1 MKKKIIGIA
10 AVIAALAAGVFLYT
24 VWNAKQAAGTAVS
37 AFNTAVQEYN
47 ESIAPYNEAAAG
59 IADANGKLQAVLD
72 EAQAVLDKGEQ
83 AYEPDTMDELESS
96 IQSASKAFAEVPA
109 QIDPFE
115 ERNVP
120 GSFSKN
126 ELALV
131 QHEAET
137 ALGAVKEAKEKIPP
151 VPEVPDFTDEIESV
165 RSAQKK
171 YEDSVQKLANITAP
185 SDSFVKERLERIET
199 VVQAEAVTADHDP
212 NGLLGTEGGYT
223 GCVYFLDERIDRSLL
238 PQEAFENERKD
249 DSESEIGED
258 GENSGEDSAGDSS
271 ENAASAEETAVGE
284 SAAENASA
292 EKTVAGDSAAD
303 STSAEVTAVGDSVA
317 GSTSTE
323 EAAAGN
329 SAAGSTSAEETAA
342 GDTSSEGTAAAG
354 TAATAAEEAAAAD
367 GSADK
372 KDKGIDVV
380 MIGTRGGGAVEI
392 FSTEEEAKKR
402 MEYISFF
409 DGSVMEAG
417 SCTIEGT
424 CLIRTSKY
432 LDEEQQKELTEKIR
446 QALLA
451 VDE

>member
-10 AVIAALAAGVFLYT
+10 AAIAALAAGVFLYT
-24 VWNAKQAAGTAVS
+24 VWNAKQAAGNAVS

-72 EAQAVLDKGEQ
+72 EAQAVLDKGAQ
-83 AYEPDTMDELESS
+83 AYEPDTLDELESA
-96 IQSASKAFAEVPA
+96 IQSASKAFIEVPV

-115 ERNVP
+115 ERSVP

-126 ELALV
+126 ELALA

-137 ALGAVKEAKEKIPP
+137 ALGAVKEAKEKIPT

-185 SDSFVKERLERIET
+185 SDSFVKERLERIDT

-212 NGLLGTEGGYT
+212 NGLLGTESGYT

-249 DSESEIGED
+249 DSESESGED

-271 ENAASAEETAVGE
+271 ENAASAEETAAGD

-292 EKTVAGDSAAD
+292 EEAVSGDSAAD
-303 STSAEVTAVGDSVA
+303 STSAEEAASGDSAA
-317 GSTSTE
+317 GSASSE

-329 SAAGSTSAEETAA
+329 SAAESASTQEPAA
-342 GDTSSEGTAAAG
+342 RDTSSEGTAAAG

-392 FSTEEEAKKR
+392 FSTEEEAQKR

>member
-24 VWNAKQAAGTAVS
+24 VWNAKQAAGNAVS

-83 AYEPDTMDELESS
+83 AYEPDTLDELESA
-96 IQSASKAFAEVPA
+96 IQSASKAFIEVPV

-115 ERNVP
+115 ERSVP

-126 ELALV
+126 ELALA

-137 ALGAVKEAKEKIPP
+137 ALGAVKEAKEKIPT

-212 NGLLGTEGGYT
+212 NVLLGTESGYT

-271 ENAASAEETAVGE
+271 ENAASAEETAAGD

-292 EKTVAGDSAAD
+292 EEAASGDSA
-303 STSAEVTAVGDSVA
+303 A

-354 TAATAAEEAAAAD
+354 TAATAAEETAAAD

>member
-1 MKKKIIGIA
+1 M
-10 AVIAALAAGVFLYT
+10 
-24 VWNAKQAAGTAVS
+24 S

-249 DSESEIGED
+249 DSESESGED

-271 ENAASAEETAVGE
+271 ENAASAEE
-284 SAAENASA
+284 
-292 EKTVAGDSAAD
+292 
-303 STSAEVTAVGDSVA
+303 TAVGDSVA

>member
-131 QHEAET
+131 Q
-137 ALGAVKEAKEKIPP
+137 
-151 VPEVPDFTDEIESV
+151 PDFTDEIESV

-212 NGLLGTEGGYT
+212 NGLLGTESGYT

-249 DSESEIGED
+249 DSESESGED

-271 ENAASAEETAVGE
+271 ENAASAEETAAGE
-284 SAAENASA
+284 SAAENTSA

>member
-24 VWNAKQAAGTAVS
+24 VWNAKQAAGNAVS

-83 AYEPDTMDELESS
+83 AYEPDTLDELESA
-96 IQSASKAFAEVPA
+96 IQSASKAFIEVPV

-115 ERNVP
+115 ERSVP

-126 ELALV
+126 ELALA

-137 ALGAVKEAKEKIPP
+137 ALGAVKEAKEKIPT

-249 DSESEIGED
+249 DSESESGED

-271 ENAASAEETAVGE
+271 ENAASAEETAAGD
-284 SAAENASA
+284 SAAENAFAVEAAS
-292 EKTVAGDSAAD
+292 GDSATD
-303 STSAEVTAVGDSVA
+303 STSAE
-317 GSTSTE
+317 
-323 EAAAGN
+323 EAASGD
-329 SAAGSTSAEETAA
+329 SAAGSASSEETAA
-342 GDTSSEGTAAAG
+342 EDTSSEGTAAAG

>member
-10 AVIAALAAGVFLYT
+10 AVIAALAAGAFLYT

-271 ENAASAEETAVGE
+271 ENAASAEETAVG
-284 SAAENASA
+284 
-292 EKTVAGDSAAD
+292 
-303 STSAEVTAVGDSVA
+303 DSVA

>member
-10 AVIAALAAGVFLYT
+10 AAIAALAAGVFLYT
-24 VWNAKQAAGTAVS
+24 VWNAKQAAGNAVS

-72 EAQAVLDKGEQ
+72 EAQAVLDKGAQ
-83 AYEPDTMDELESS
+83 AYEPDTLDELESA
-96 IQSASKAFAEVPA
+96 IQSASKAFIEVPV

-115 ERNVP
+115 ERSVP

-126 ELALV
+126 ELALA

-137 ALGAVKEAKEKIPP
+137 ALGAVKEAKEKIPT

-185 SDSFVKERLERIET
+185 SDSFVKERLERIDT

-212 NGLLGTEGGYT
+212 NGLLGTESGYT

-249 DSESEIGED
+249 DSESESGED

-271 ENAASAEETAVGE
+271 ENAASAEETAAGD

-292 EKTVAGDSAAD
+292 EEAASGDSAAG
-303 STSAEVTAVGDSVA
+303 SAS
-317 GSTSTE
+317 S
-323 EAAAGN
+323 
-329 SAAGSTSAEETAA
+329 EETAA
-342 GDTSSEGTAAAG
+342 EDTSSEGTAAAG
-354 TAATAAEEAAAAD
+354 TAATAAEQAAAAG
-367 GSADK
+367 GSADKDK

-392 FSTEEEAKKR
+392 FSTEEEAQKR